1 MESEAI
7 SGTIHHF
14 TIFGKSV
21 RFFVGSEHDEIQ
33 RYHAAGSFYKLD
45 ELSIISSHLPVE
57 SVFVDIGA
65 HVGNHV
71 LYLSL
76 FGTCSRIIPFEAN
89 PHACAIL
96 KSNIALNNVTNVDL
110 SFLGIGLS
118 DSDGRLV
125 TKASGE
131 FNLSGTSFV
140 NSRNGSYRC
149 IPGDAVLM
157 NIPVSFMKIDLEGME
172 IFAISGLHKTIS
184 RWKPFIFIELIDSNF
199 EQLDSQMR
207 EFGYC
212 MVEQFSRYAGITNF
226 LYVPT
231 EKKEI
236 ALQNIQNRLTKK
248 SVYNHDTQVVN
259 FALQQATQRFIA
271 SELKA
276 QVHLDKIKDVL
287 EQSEQHIAKLTR
299 ENAHIEAEYLS
310 ILTSTSWQFTRPLRK
325 VGKLLPPYIRKP
337 LGHYVRAVNHLFN
350 VLAARRST
358 AAHEPAP
365 PPGQPDRNTQ
375 WFGSDVS
382 QEFIAKPP
390 LAKAHPSLCLP
401 KTGLRAF
408 IIDSRWPRADR
419 DAGSIEAIV
428 LVRALKK
435 LGFEVLFAADSEF
448 SLRNTYRDY
457 LEAEGVQCIGSECS
471 ISIADFIV
479 SDGKSIDLSIL
490 TRVGCGGRY
499 LELLK
504 QFAPQSRIIFNT
516 IDLHHVRELREAE
529 GRMDRNGRLKSYLT
543 KEREFYITRQSDAT
557 IVVSAVE
564 KSLLDHEIA
573 GSAVYEM
580 PLSRPLRDRFPG
592 FSERMGVGFIGGFD
606 HTPNLDAVNFLLETI
621 WPMVIRKIPG
631 MRLSIVGYGL
641 PNKIIQTLPDS
652 VQYLGQVPDI
662 NPWLDSLKLTIAPL
676 RYGAGAKGKVVTSL
690 AAGVPCVGTSI
701 AAEGMQLQDGVHMAI
716 SNTPEQI
723 ANLICEVSENRT
735 IWENLSSGGYLKA
748 KVDFS
753 IEAGERRLE
762 NLIQD
767 LAIRES

>member
-1 MESEAI
+1 VAVEAI
-7 SGTIHHF
+7 TGTIHHF
-14 TIFGKSV
+14 IIFGKSV
-21 RFFVGSEHDEIQ
+21 RFFVENDHDEIQ
-33 RYHAAGSFYKLD
+33 RYHVAGSFYELE
-45 ELSIISSHLPVE
+45 ELSIISSHLPAE

-65 HVGNHV
+65 NVGNHV

-89 PHACAIL
+89 PRACAIL

-110 SFLGIGLS
+110 SFLGIGIS

-125 TKASGE
+125 MKESDE
-131 FNLSGTSFV
+131 FNLGGTSFI
-140 NSRNGSYRC
+140 NSPKGSIRC

-157 NIPVSFMKIDLEGME
+157 DIPVSFMKIDLEGME
-172 IFAISGLHKTIS
+172 ILAISGLHRTIL
-184 RWKPFIFIELIDSNF
+184 RWNPFIFIEVIDSNF
-199 EQLDSQMR
+199 ELLDSQMR

-248 SVYNHDTQVVN
+248 SVYDHDTQIVN

-276 QVHLDKIKDVL
+276 QGYLDEIKKR
-287 EQSEQHIAKLTR
+287 QIA
-299 ENAHIEAEYLS
+299 
-310 ILTSTSWQFTRPLRK
+310 RPLRAL
-325 VGKLLPPYIRKP
+325 GKFILPPYIRKP
-337 LGHYVRAVNHLFN
+337 LGRYLRALNRLLN
-350 VLAARRST
+350 VITARRST
-358 AAHEPAP
+358 AADEPAN
-365 PPGQPDRNTQ
+365 PGQPDRNTQ
-375 WFGSDVS
+375 WSGPDVS
-382 QEFIAKPP
+382 QEFIAKRPTG
-390 LAKAHPSLCLP
+390 KANPSLCLP
-401 KTGLRAF
+401 KTVLRAF
-408 IIDSRWPRADR
+408 IIDSRWPRTDR
-419 DAGSIEAIV
+419 DSGSIDAIM

-448 SLRNTYRDY
+448 SLRNAYRDY

-471 ISIADFIV
+471 NSIADFIA

-499 LELLK
+499 LELIK
-504 QFAPQSRIIFNT
+504 QFAPQARIIFNT
-516 IDLHHVRELREAE
+516 VDLHHVRELRESA
-529 GRMDRNGRLKSYLT
+529 GRKDANGMLKSYLT
-543 KEREFYITRQSDAT
+543 REREFYVARQSDAT

-564 KSLLDHEIA
+564 KSLLDHEIP

-580 PLSRPLRDRFPG
+580 PLSRPLHDSFPG
-592 FSERMGVGFIGGFD
+592 FSERTGVGFIGGFD
-606 HTPNLDAVNFLLETI
+606 HTPNVDAVNFLLEAI
-621 WPMVIRKIPG
+621 WPMVIRKIPS

-652 VQYLGQVPDI
+652 VHYLGQVPDI

-676 RYGAGAKGKVVTSL
+676 RYGAGAKGKVATSL
-690 AAGVPCVGTSI
+690 AAGVPCVGTTV

-723 ANLICEVSENRT
+723 ANLICEVYENRT
-735 IWENLSSGGYLKA
+735 MWENLSSGGYLKA
-748 KVDFS
+748 KEDFS
-753 IEAGERRLE
+753 IESGERRLE
-762 NLIQD
+762 NLIRH